1 MSVKEMSVFL
11 VSEGFS
17 IVGNNAWEKGNVSIL
32 LDKGFLYVKHR
43 GGGTF
48 SFPLTEDDEIYI
60 TVFDGHLV
68 IYRDGMVYTH
78 KI

>member
-17 IVGNNAWEKGNVSIL
+17 IVGNNAWEKGNILIL
-32 LDKGFLYVKHR
+32 LDKGFLYVKHS
-43 GGGTF
+43 GVGTF
-48 SFPLTEDDEIYI
+48 SFPLREDDEIDI

>member
-1 MSVKEMSVFL
+1 MSVKEMSEFL
-11 VSEGFS
+11 VSNGFS

-32 LDKGFLYVKHR
+32 LDKGFFYVKQY
-43 GGGTF
+43 GLGTF
-48 SFPLTEDDEIYI
+48 TFPLREDDEIDI

-68 IYRDGMVYTH
+68 IYRDDMVYTH